1 MNNKLTG
8 LGANHPANGPLT
20 TERLI
25 HIRDVL
31 QRHLKYSN
39 GGSMDYIIADAVKAI
54 DELLVGRKA
63 EPIADVVAWASP
75 NEERTCDIRWRRHDV
90 APGPLYT
97 TPPAPVV
104 MRRYIFEKWWESQ
117 NGAAPRTGWDSLRTT
132 DGYCDDGIDGQFDA
146 WNACHAAMLQA
157 GNSPVI
163 PDGYCIMPVSLTVEN
178 GAKRA
183 LSGEFSTTREVTC
196 PECDG
201 DGCSDCDG
209 RGDWNEDQIID
220 WPTIKLI
227 YQKAVEVCAV
237 PTWQKLIPTTSNDI

>member
-1 MNNKLTG
+1 M
-8 LGANHPANGPLT
+8 
-20 TERLI
+20 I
-25 HIRDVL
+25 F
-31 QRHLKYSN
+31 
-39 GGSMDYIIADAVKAI
+39 SM
-54 DELLVGRKA
+54 L
-63 EPIADVVAWASP
+63 
-75 NEERTCDIRWRRHDV
+75 
-90 APGPLYT
+90 
-97 TPPAPVV
+97 TPPYAVIDTHTDEFNELRNKVFYALRDAQNDEPVSDTYKLPVIGWLRSDYNSDDKRDPNAPLFMLGSNDPTETWGVK
-104 MRRYIFEKWWESQ
+104 YI
-117 NGAAPRTGWDSLRTT
+117 PL
-132 DGYCDDGIDGQFDA
+132 
-146 WNACHAAMLQA
+146 A